1 MLITIIVFLVI
12 LSILVLIH
20 EAGHFFVAKRFGI
33 KVEEFGF
40 GFPPRVWGK
49 KIGETLYSLNLLPIG
64 GFVKLYG
71 EDEAGSGRIK
81 QAASS
86 KQPVADLSR
95 AFFAKPIWQRAIVIV
110 AGVSMNFLLAIAIV
124 TFLFSTDGI
133 PTPTGQVVI
142 SEVVKG
148 SPAEGAGLRNG
159 DLVERIG
166 NVKISDTQSLINE
179 TRKHLGKSTKIT
191 VIRPTGSGQD
201 RKAKVIEFSVSP
213 RKDFPKGEGP
223 MGIAISQNI
232 KVNKY
237 PFPQSLYY
245 GTKQAFSDAVLIVIG
260 FKDVLIN
267 IFTRFTV
274 PQGVAGPIG
283 MAQLTGEFVKVGP
296 SAVLGLVYMLSLSL
310 AVLNVLPIPAL
321 DGGRLLFIVIEA
333 VTRRKVNAKFEAYAH
348 MVGIILLLT
357 FLLMVSYKDIVRI
370 IAGQSILPQ

>member
-191 VIRPTGSGQD
+191 VNRSTGSGQD

-245 GTKQAFSDAVLIVIG
+245 GTKQAFSDSVLIVIG

>member
-1 MLITIIVFLVI
+1 MILTVVVFLVI

-71 EDEAGSGRIK
+71 EDEAGGGSVKLKIK
-81 QAASS
+81 SE
-86 KQPVADLSR
+86 KLKDLDR

-133 PTPTGQVVI
+133 PTPTGRVVI

-191 VIRPTGSGQD
+191 VN

-348 MVGIILLLT
+348 MVGIILLLM